1 MPSAGPTGR
10 TRCSPRCRVAD
21 TPRSG
26 AAVQAFAGGLF
37 AENTYLV
44 TCGATGSA
52 VLVDPGAATPQA
64 LAAAARQG
72 ARVEA
77 VLLTHAH
84 VDHVEGLALAVR
96 ETGAPVHLHPA
107 DLPLYGDAPAQG
119 EMFGLRLEPLPPVD
133 RELAHG
139 DSIPFGECTLAVRFA
154 PGHAPGHVVFVA
166 DGWALVGDTVFQ
178 GSIGRTDLP
187 GGDLGTLLRSIRQQV
202 LTLPDPTVLYNGH
215 GPQTTVG
222 RERAANPFLVPGF
235 ETRYA

>member
-1 MPSAGPTGR
+1 MVDASASG
-10 TRCSPRCRVAD
+10 
-21 TPRSG
+21 G
-26 AAVQAFAGGLF
+26 AAVHAFAGGAF

-44 TCGATGSA
+44 TCGATGA
-52 VLVDPGAATPQA
+52 AALVDPGAATPQA
-64 LAAAARQG
+64 LAQAARLG

-77 VLLTHAH
+77 ILLTHAH
-84 VDHVEGLALAVR
+84 VDHVEGLGLAVR

-107 DLPLYGDAPAQG
+107 DLPLYGAAPTQA
-119 EMFGLRLEPLPPVD
+119 EWFGLRMEPLPPVD
-133 RELAHG
+133 HELAHG
-139 DSIPFGECTLAVRFA
+139 GVVRFGECELAVRFT

-166 DGWALVGDTVFQ
+166 GRWALVGDTVFQ

-187 GGDLGTLLRSIRQQV
+187 GGDLGTLLRSIREQV
-202 LTLPDPTVLYNGH
+202 LTLPDETVLYNGH